1 MRQATL
7 TGDIEKARNRLAAL
21 ESGDGEATENDFL
34 FFAEETESRTVTH
47 ARLLIHSGRHS
58 DARAILQAEIRK
70 AKLQR
75 RSRRVM
81 KLGLLLAISLNM
93 EGQTNAARRALIEAL
108 NIGAPDQF
116 LRLILDEGPQ
126 IVRLLKETR
135 ASLPKFPDL
144 PQKDLMSAYLD
155 RLLAEA
161 GEFTPSV
168 IEPEEESA
176 DEDTFSPQLFEQ
188 LTERERDILR
198 LVSNGF
204 SNKTLAD
211 RLSLSTNTV
220 KWHLRNIF
228 EKLQIANRM
237 QAVSVARHFGL
248 IE

>member
-1 MRQATL
+1 
-7 TGDIEKARNRLAAL
+7 
-21 ESGDGEATENDFL
+21 
-34 FFAEETESRTVTH
+34 
-47 ARLLIHSGRHS
+47 
-58 DARAILQAEIRK
+58 
-70 AKLQR
+70 
-75 RSRRVM
+75 M

-116 LRLILDEGPQ
+116 LRLVLDEGPQ

-144 PQKDLMSAYLD
+144 PQKDRMSAYLD
-155 RLLAEA
+155 RLLVEA
-161 GEFTPSV
+161 
-168 IEPEEESA
+168 EEENA
-176 DEDTFSPQLFEQ
+176 DADTFSPQLFEQ
-188 LTERERDILR
+188 LTEREREILR

>member
-1 MRQATL
+1 
-7 TGDIEKARNRLAAL
+7 
-21 ESGDGEATENDFL
+21 
-34 FFAEETESRTVTH
+34 
-47 ARLLIHSGRHS
+47 
-58 DARAILQAEIRK
+58 
-70 AKLQR
+70 
-75 RSRRVM
+75 
-81 KLGLLLAISLNM
+81 M

-168 IEPEEESA
+168 VEPEEESA